1 MTLPNSNHHVKNLP
15 EKEKQK
21 KKSWKG
27 KQQGAYPSRFMYE

>member
-27 KQQGAYPSRFMYE
+27 KAARSLPITIYI